1 MLQSAQEEKNPNQ
14 VNYTTIV
21 CCKLRD
27 NNQPHRH
34 KHTVSEGQKHL
45 ETQTTPTT
53 ATKYKKIEH
62 KHKTLPQNLD
72 LTPETQRQKFKSLVL
87 IPLNEI

>member
-21 CCKLRD
+21 CCELRD

-34 KHTVSEGQKHL
+34 KLRVSEGQKHL

-53 ATKYKKIEH
+53 ATKYKKIQ
-62 KHKTLPQNLD
+62 TQTQNF
-72 LTPETQRQKFKSLVL
+72 TPESGPDTRDTETKV
-87 IPLNEI
+87 

>member
-21 CCKLRD
+21 CCELRD

-34 KHTVSEGQKHL
+34 KHRVSEGQKHL
-45 ETQTTPTT
+45 ETQTHQQRQQN
-53 ATKYKKIEH
+53 TKRFKH